1 MANRTPRDKDGQP
14 HQVKREPRKKRV
26 LVAEMRPTKTKPQLI
41 VIINLSDHG
50 ARCRAVLPPE
60 VDDRIDVQ
68 LDSFG
73 LFGATVRW
81 RDGSYFGVS
90 FEEPIDLIAIM
101 LSRTGFR
108 TSDYAVPLTPEF
120 EAVLMSELF
129 RSGEFS

>member
-1 MANRTPRDKDGQP
+1 MANRTDRVKDGQP
-14 HQVKREPRKKRV
+14 HHIKREPRKKRV
-26 LVAEMRPTKTKPQLI
+26 LVAEMRADRVTPQLI

-60 VDDRIDVQ
+60 IDDRIDVQ

-73 LFGATVRW
+73 IFRARVRW

-90 FEEPIDLIAIM
+90 FDEPIDVIAIM

-108 TSDYAVPLTPEF
+108 TSDYAARLTPEF